1 MEVFIENT
9 PPYFEDWDD
18 LMPIILMRGF
28 EEQAEFTL
36 PEPYDDDFD
45 SIHIKVSLGSIK
57 SFTTWKASS

>member
-1 MEVFIENT
+1 
-9 PPYFEDWDD
+9 
-18 LMPIILMRGF
+18 MPIILMRGF

-45 SIHIKVSLGSIK
+45 SIHIKVSLGSMK